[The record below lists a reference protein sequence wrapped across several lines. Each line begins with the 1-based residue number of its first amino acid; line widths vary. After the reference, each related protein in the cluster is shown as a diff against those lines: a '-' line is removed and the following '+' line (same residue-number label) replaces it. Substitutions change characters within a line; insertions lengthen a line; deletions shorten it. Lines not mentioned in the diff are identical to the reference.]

1 VANLEDYA
9 LKSLHLAKMT
19 GVMMGVHAIR
29 DSFLLMH
36 TGVGCKYKTAS
47 QIAQH
52 DWATHPN
59 KKEGWTQVGDRA
71 VIKGSSERIGVFA
84 RSWAERRNPGFMA
97 VVSALFLE
105 LTGED
110 FSDAVRKAAA
120 EEDFP
125 CPMQFIST
133 GGAPG
138 DFFSGYG
145 ELLQA
150 VAKSIDWSSEERR
163 SGEVSIMG
171 HMFTRYEADQRADV
185 AQIKGLLKALGLAA
199 GPIFLSGSS
208 YAELG
213 LAAGSEHNLA
223 FPYASKK
230 TARRIKK
237 ITGRE
242 WAPVHLPIGI
252 AGTSRWLRE
261 VTELTGADKGR
272 CENYIEAQTRKVR
285 DQASK
290 IRERYAGQAVAVI
303 AEAPLAAGLCSML
316 DEFGF
321 RPMFVGIRDQ
331 SLGNEKLF
339 RDWLERD
346 GVTLPEG
353 AEVIVRPSLRQIR
366 ERFIQMVD
374 TRDIA
379 GVFASSTDLNLFQ
392 NLPMRRYQPWQV
404 QVGFPTT
411 HYHVTY
417 AIPTFGYAGVVS
429 MAQRILDRL
438 LNGHA

>member
-1 VANLEDYA
+1 VATLEDYA

-29 DSFLLMH
+29 DAFLLMH

-71 VIKGSSERIGVFA
+71 VIKGSADRIGVFA
-84 RSWAERRNPGFMA
+84 RSWADRRNPGFMA

-110 FSDAVRKAAA
+110 FSDAVKKAAA
-120 EEDFP
+120 EDDFP
-125 CPMQFIST
+125 CPMEFIST
-133 GGAPG
+133 GGAVG
-138 DFFSGYG
+138 DFFTGYG
-145 ELLQA
+145 EMLLS
-150 VAKSIDWSSEERR
+150 VSRSIDWDTEEKRA
-163 SGEVSIMG
+163 GEVSIMG

-199 GPIFLSGSS
+199 GPIFFSGSD
-208 YAELG
+208 YADLSRAG
-213 LAAGSEHNLA
+213 GSEHNLA
-223 FPYASKK
+223 FPYASKRVS
-230 TARRIKK
+230 RRLKK

-242 WAPVHLPIGI
+242 WSPVHLPIGI
-252 AGTSRWLRE
+252 EGTSRWLRE
-261 VTELTGADKGR
+261 VAEVTGADKGR
-272 CENYIEAQTRKVR
+272 CESYIETQSRKVR

-303 AEAPLAAGLCSML
+303 ADAPLAAGLCSML

-321 RPMFVGIRDQ
+321 RPMFVGLRDQ

-339 RDWLERD
+339 RDWLAKD
-346 GVTLPEG
+346 GVELPAE
-353 AEVIVRPSLRQIR
+353 AEVIVRPSLNQIR
-366 ERFIQMVD
+366 DRFITMVEE
-374 TRDIA
+374 RNIS